1 MQADTSGPLQLVFVN
16 GDPEAQYTP
25 IMWLIGHDPVHALG
39 IAATAGVE
47 LERTRKAGMAIARP
61 PIARL
66 MNVRRVLGEPK
77 RARDPGSSESGPG

>member
-1 MQADTSGPLQLVFVN
+1 MQADITGPLQLVFR
-16 GDPEAQYTP
+16 GPPPAQYTYRS
-25 IMWLIGHDPVHALG
+25 LLGLHTPVQELG